1 MYFKYKIFLLC
12 RSSESSERRRLAMNN
27 SMNQTN
33 QTNSMN
39 PEFKIREVAERIRLT
54 RESVGLTPEEIAEK
68 IGMSVYEYNAYEG
81 GAKDFS
87 FSFIYKFAN
96 VTNVE
101 ITDLMEGE
109 SPRINSFDV
118 TRSGEGLPIARRKG
132 LVYQRLAPKFKGK
145 IAEPFLV
152 TIPYVDEKL
161 RVPHPHT
168 HEGQEMDIIVS
179 GQLKVQVGDN
189 IVVLN
194 EGDSIYYDSSEPHD
208 EWAVGGKECK
218 FYAVVCGTN
227 QPQYALQ
234 HIEPVTLPG
243 VTNFDL
249 ANIENPIADKF
260 ISIETNENGELS
272 KITFKNE
279 ETFNFGFD
287 IVDGLAKKCPNKTA
301 LIYVSE
307 EMEERRFTFADIKKY
322 SNMTAN
328 YFKSLGIKKG
338 DRVMLVL
345 KRHYQ
350 FWFSIIALHKIGAIV
365 IPATNQLVQ
374 HDFTYRFKAAG
385 VKAIAC
391 TGDGDVAHQVDLAI
405 EECGMNI
412 TKIIVNGNRQGW
424 KNFNDEFV
432 KCSEVFERP
441 KDPNELSCGSD
452 PNLMFF
458 TSGTTG
464 YPKMATHSHKYALG
478 HFITARYWHNV
489 DPNGIHFTISDTG
502 WGKALWGKLYGQWLS
517 ETCVFVYDFN
527 RFDANK
533 ILPMFKKY
541 NITTFCAPPTMYRFF
556 IKEDL
561 SKFDLS
567 SIKYAT
573 VAGEALNPEVYNQFL
588 NATGVKL
595 MEGFG
600 QTETTLSIGNFV
612 GMTARPGSMGKPS
625 VMYDVDIV
633 DEDGKPVKTG
643 ETGEIV
649 IRTDKNTPCGLFL
662 GYYNNEEKTKEVW
675 HDGMYHTGDT
685 AWKDEDGYFWYVG
698 RVDDVIKSSGY
709 RIGPFEIESVIME
722 LPYVLECGVSAAPDP
737 VRGQVVKASIVL
749 VKGTEGTEELKKE
762 IQNYVK
768 KHTAPYKYPRIVE
781 FRDEL
786 PKTISGKIKRVELK
800 G

>member
-1 MYFKYKIFLLC
+1 M
-12 RSSESSERRRLAMNN
+12 SN
-27 SMNQTN
+27 SV
-33 QTNSMN
+33 N
-39 PEFKIREVAERIRLT
+39 PEFKIREVAQRIKAV
-54 RESVGLTPEEIAEK
+54 RESVGLTSEEMAEK
-68 IGMSVYEYNAYEG
+68 TGVSVYEYLAYEG

-87 FSFIYKFAN
+87 FTFIYKFAN
-96 VTNVE
+96 ATGVE

-109 SPRINSFDV
+109 SPKIYSYDI
-118 TRSGEGLPIARRKG
+118 TRKGGGLPIVRRKG
-132 LVYQRLAPKFKGK
+132 LSYMRLAPNFRNK
-145 IAEPFLV
+145 IGEPFLV
-152 TIPYVDEKL
+152 TIPYVDEQY

-168 HEGQEMDIIVS
+168 HEGQELDIVVS
-179 GQLKVQVGDN
+179 GQLKVKIGDN
-189 IVVLN
+189 EEILN
-194 EGDSIYYDSSEPHD
+194 EGDSIYYDSGEPHD
-208 EWAVGGKECK
+208 EWAVGGKDCK
-218 FYAVVCGTN
+218 FYAVVFGVN
-227 QPQYALQ
+227 QPHSALQ
-234 HIEPVTLPG
+234 NLDPVLLPG

-249 ANIENPIADKF
+249 ANVENPVIDKF
-260 ISIETNENGELS
+260 VQTETDENGALS
-272 KITFKNE
+272 KITFTNE

-287 IVDGLAKKCPNKTA
+287 IVDKLAEKSPDKTA
-301 LIYVSE
+301 LIYVSDD
-307 EMEERRFTFADIKKY
+307 MEERKFTFAEMKKY

-328 YFKSLGIKKG
+328 YFLSKGIKKG
-338 DRVMLVL
+338 DTVMLVL

-365 IPATNQLVQ
+365 IPATHQLVQ
-374 HDFTYRFKAAG
+374 HDFTYRFKAAD
-385 VKAIAC
+385 VKAIVC
-391 TGDGDVAHQVDLAI
+391 TAENDAAYQAELAI
-405 EECGMNI
+405 EECGMDI
-412 TKIIVNGNRQGW
+412 KKIIANGEREGW
-424 KNFNDEFV
+424 DSFDKEMYSFSD
-432 KCSEVFERP
+432 VFERP
-441 KDPNELSCGSD
+441 TDPKILSCGSE
-452 PNLMFF
+452 PMLMFF

-464 YPKMATHSHKYALG
+464 YPKIAMHSHKYALG

-489 DPNGIHFTISDTG
+489 DPNGIHLTISDTG
-502 WGKALWGKLYGQWLS
+502 WGKALWGKLYGQWMS

-588 NATGVKL
+588 KATGIKL

-600 QTETTLSIGNFV
+600 QTETTLAIGNFV
-612 GMTARPGSMGKPS
+612 GMTAKPGSMGKPS
-625 VMYDVDIV
+625 VLYDIDIV
-633 DEDGKPVKTG
+633 DPDGNSVKTG

-649 IRTDKNTPCGLFL
+649 IKVDEKAPCGLFME
-662 GYYNNEEKTKEVW
+662 YYRDAEKTKEVW
-675 HDGMYHTGDT
+675 YDGMYHTGDT
-685 AWKDEDGYFWYVG
+685 AWRDEDGYFWYVG

-722 LPYVLECGVSAAPDP
+722 LPYVVEVGVSAAPDA

-749 VKGTEGTEELKKE
+749 TKGTEGTDELKKE

-786 PKTISGKIKRVELK
+786 PKTISGKIRRVELK

>member
-1 MYFKYKIFLLC
+1 MSK
-12 RSSESSERRRLAMNN
+12 
-27 SMNQTN
+27 
-33 QTNSMN
+33 SMN
-39 PEFKIREVAERIRLT
+39 PEFKIREVAERIKAV
-54 RESVGLTPEEIAEK
+54 RESVGLTPEEMAEK
-68 IGMSVYEYNAYEG
+68 IDVSVYEYLAYEG

-87 FSFIYKFAN
+87 FTFIYKFAN
-96 VTNVE
+96 ATGVE

-109 SPRINSFDV
+109 SPKIYSYDI
-118 TRSGEGLPIARRKG
+118 TRKGGGLPIARRKG
-132 LVYQRLAPKFKGK
+132 MSYMRLAPKFRNK
-145 IAEPFLV
+145 IGEPFLV
-152 TIPYVDEKL
+152 TIPYVDEQF

-168 HEGQEMDIIVS
+168 HEGQELDIVIS
-179 GQLKVQVGDN
+179 GQLKVKIGDN
-189 IVVLN
+189 EEILH
-194 EGDSIYYDSSEPHD
+194 EGDSIYYDSGEPHD

-218 FYAVVCGTN
+218 FYAVVFGVN
-227 QPQYALQ
+227 QPHNALQ
-234 HIEPVTLPG
+234 NLDPVILPG

-249 ANIENPIADKF
+249 AQVENPVIDKF
-260 ISIETNENGELS
+260 VKTETDSDGALS
-272 KITFKNE
+272 KISFTNE

-287 IVDGLAKKCPNKTA
+287 IVDKLAEKTPDKTA
-301 LIYVSE
+301 LIYVSDS
-307 EMEERRFTFADIKKY
+307 MEERKFTFAEIKKY

-328 YFKSLGIKKG
+328 YFLSKGIKKG
-338 DRVMLVL
+338 DTVMLVL

-374 HDFTYRFKAAG
+374 HDFTYRFKAAD
-385 VKAIAC
+385 VKAIVC
-391 TGDGDVAHQVDLAI
+391 TGEGDTAHQAELAI

-412 TKIIVNGNRQGW
+412 KTIMANGERDGW
-424 KNFNDEFV
+424 DSFDNEMYSFSD
-432 KCSEVFERP
+432 VFERST
-441 KDPNELSCGSD
+441 DPEKLSCGSE
-452 PNLMFF
+452 PMLMFF

-464 YPKMATHSHKYALG
+464 YPKIAMHSHKYALG

-489 DPNGIHFTISDTG
+489 DPNGIHLTISDTG
-502 WGKALWGKLYGQWLS
+502 WGKALWGKLYGQWMS
-517 ETCVFVYDFN
+517 ETCIFVYDFN

-561 SKFDLS
+561 SKYDLS

-588 NATGVKL
+588 KATGVKL

-600 QTETTLSIGNFV
+600 QTETTLAIGNFV
-612 GMTARPGSMGKPS
+612 GMTAKPGSMGKPS
-625 VMYDVDIV
+625 VLYDIDIV
-633 DEDGKPVKTG
+633 DSDGKSVKTG

-649 IRTDKNTPCGLFL
+649 IRVDKGIPCGLFME
-662 GYYNNEEKTKEVW
+662 YYRDEEKTKEVW
-675 HDGMYHTGDT
+675 YDNMYHTGDT
-685 AWKDEDGYFWYVG
+685 AWRDEDGYFWYVG

-749 VKGTEGTEELKKE
+749 TKGTVGTDELKKE
-762 IQNYVK
+762 IQDYVK

-786 PKTISGKIKRVELK
+786 PKTISGKIRRVELK

>member
-1 MYFKYKIFLLC
+1 M
-12 RSSESSERRRLAMNN
+12 S
-27 SMNQTN
+27 NQI
-33 QTNSMN
+33 N
-39 PEFKIREVAERIRLT
+39 PEFKMREVAERIKAV
-54 RESVGLTPEEIAEK
+54 RESVGLTPAEMAEK
-68 IGMSVYEYNAYEG
+68 VDVPAYEYLAYEG

-96 VTNVE
+96 VCGVE
-101 ITDLMEGE
+101 IADLMEGE
-109 SPRINSFDV
+109 SPHICSFDI
-118 TRSGEGLPIARRKG
+118 TRKGEGLPIARRKG
-132 LVYQRLAPKFKGK
+132 LSYLRLAPKFRNK

-152 TIPYVDEKL
+152 TIPYVDEEF
-161 RVPHPHT
+161 RVPHPHS
-168 HEGQEMDIIVS
+168 HEGQEMDIVIS

-189 IVVLN
+189 IEILN
-194 EGDSIYYDSSEPHD
+194 EGDSIYYDSNEPHD

-218 FYAVVCGTN
+218 FYAVVCGHN
-227 QPQYALQ
+227 QPQHAIQSL
-234 HIEPVTLPG
+234 EPVILPG

-249 ANIENPIADKF
+249 ARVKDPVADKF
-260 ISIETNENGELS
+260 VEVETDSEGALTG
-272 KITFKNE
+272 IRFKNDD
-279 ETFNFGFD
+279 TFNFGFD
-287 IVDGLAKKCPNKTA
+287 VVDALAEKNPDKNA
-301 LIYVSE
+301 LIYVSNDLE
-307 EMEERRFTFADIKKY
+307 DKFFTFADIKKY

-328 YFKSLGIKKG
+328 YFKSKGIKKG
-338 DRVMLVL
+338 DKVMLVL
-345 KRHYQ
+345 KRHYE

-374 HDFTYRFKAAG
+374 HDFTYRYKAAD
-385 VKAIAC
+385 VKAIVC
-391 TGDGDVAHQVDLAI
+391 TGEGEVAVHAENAI
-405 EECGMNI
+405 EECGMDI
-412 TKIIVNGNRQGW
+412 TKIMVHGKREGW
-424 KNFNDEFV
+424 ASFEEEYTEF
-432 KCSEVFERP
+432 SDVFERP
-441 KDPNELSCGSD
+441 TDPELLSCGSE
-452 PNLMFF
+452 PNLMYF

-464 YPKMATHSHKYALG
+464 YPKIATHSHTYALG

-489 DPNGIHFTISDTG
+489 DPNGIHLTISDTG

-517 ETCVFVYDFN
+517 ETCVFVYDFD

-561 SKFDLS
+561 SKFDLT

-588 NATGVKL
+588 KATGVKL

-600 QTETTLSIGNFV
+600 QTETTLAIGNFV

-625 VMYDVDIV
+625 ALYDIDIV
-633 DEDGKPVKTG
+633 DPDGNPVKTG

-649 IRTDKNTPCGLFL
+649 IRTNERVPHGLFL
-662 GYYNNEEKTKEVW
+662 GYYNDDEKTKEAW
-675 HDGMYHTGDT
+675 HDGYYHTGDT
-685 AWKDEDGYFWYVG
+685 AWKDEDGYYWYVG

-749 VKGTEGTEELKKE
+749 TKGTVGTDELKKE
-762 IQNYVK
+762 IQDYVK

-786 PKTISGKIKRVELK
+786 PKTISGKIRRVALR

>member
-1 MYFKYKIFLLC
+1 M
-12 RSSESSERRRLAMNN
+12 SNA
-27 SMNQTN
+27 
-33 QTNSMN
+33 MN
-39 PEFKIREVAERIRLT
+39 PEFKIREVAERIKAV
-54 RESVGLTPEEIAEK
+54 RESVGLTPEEMARK
-68 IGMSVYEYNAYEG
+68 TDTSTFEYLAYEG

-87 FSFIYKFAN
+87 FTFIYKFAN
-96 VTNVE
+96 ACGVE

-109 SPRINSFDV
+109 SPHIYSFDI
-118 TRSGEGLPIARRKG
+118 TRKGGGLPIVRRKG
-132 LVYQRLAPKFKGK
+132 MSYMRLAPKFRNKL
-145 IAEPFLV
+145 AEPFLV
-152 TIPYVDEKL
+152 TIPYSDEEF

-168 HEGQEMDIIVS
+168 HEGQEMDIVIS
-179 GQLKVQVGDN
+179 GQLKVRVGDN
-189 IVVLN
+189 VEILN

-218 FYAVVCGTN
+218 FYAIVCGVN
-227 QPQYALQ
+227 QPQHAIS
-234 HIEPVTLPG
+234 HIEPAILPG

-249 ANIENPIADKF
+249 AKVKDPVADKF
-260 ISIETNENGELS
+260 VKVETDKDGALTGISFPNAE
-272 KITFKNE
+272 K
-279 ETFNFGFD
+279 FNFAFD
-287 IVDGLAKKCPNKTA
+287 VVDALAAKDPDKTA
-301 LIYVSE
+301 LIYVAE
-307 EMEERRFTFADIKKY
+307 NLEDKKFTFAEIKKY
-322 SNMTAN
+322 SCMTAN
-328 YFKSLGIKKG
+328 YFRSKGIKKG
-338 DRVMLVL
+338 DKVMLVL

-350 FWFSIIALHKIGAIV
+350 FWFSILALHRIGAIV

-374 HDFTYRFKAAG
+374 HDFTYRFKAAD
-385 VKAIAC
+385 VKAIVC
-391 TGDGDVAHQVDLAI
+391 TADGDVAHQAELAI
-405 EECGMNI
+405 EECGMDI
-412 TKIIVNGNRQGW
+412 MKMIVNGEREGW
-424 KNFNDEFV
+424 ASFDEEMYR
-432 KCSEVFERP
+432 CSDVFERSD
-441 KDPNELSCGSD
+441 DPEIDSCGSE
-452 PNLMFF
+452 PMLMYF

-464 YPKMATHSHKYALG
+464 YPKIAMHSHKYALG

-489 DPNGIHFTISDTG
+489 DPNGIHLTISDTG

-517 ETCVFVYDFN
+517 ETCIFVYDFN
-527 RFDANK
+527 RFEADK

-541 NITTFCAPPTMYRFF
+541 NITTFCAPPTMFRFF

-561 SKFDLS
+561 SKYDLS

-588 NATGVKL
+588 KATGVKL

-600 QTETTLSIGNFV
+600 QTETTLVIGNFV
-612 GMTARPGSMGKPS
+612 GMTAKPGSMGKPS
-625 VMYDVDIV
+625 ALYDIDIV
-633 DEDGKPVKTG
+633 DPDGEPVKTG

-649 IRTDKNTPCGLFL
+649 IRVDKDIPCGLFS
-662 GYYNNEEKTKEVW
+662 GYYRDEEKTKEVW

-685 AWKDEDGYFWYVG
+685 AWRDEDGYFWYVG

-749 VKGTEGTEELKKE
+749 TKGTVGTDELKKE
-762 IQNYVK
+762 IQDYVK

-786 PKTISGKIKRVELK
+786 PKTLSGKIRRVELR